1 MVELA
6 PSILSCDFSR
16 LQENLDD
23 TKNTRLKMLHID
35 VMDGIFVPNIS
46 FGFKVIEDIRKRNDY
61 FFDTH
66 LMIERPERYIE
77 RFVKAGSDRI
87 TFHIEATE
95 NPSEV
100 ISIIKSFGIEAGITL
115 KPATDPKDILPF
127 LKDLDC
133 VLVMSVEPGFG
144 GQRFIEDSLDK
155 VRIFREY
162 IDENKLDIK
171 IEIDGGI
178 KTTNVSRV
186 IEAGCDEIVSGS
198 DIFGKDDI
206 KKQIEEYYK
215 IFDQAKSTCGD

>member
-23 TKNTRLKMLHID
+23 TKDTRLKMLHID

-87 TFHIEATE
+87 TFHIEATD
-95 NPSEV
+95 NPREV
-100 ISIIKSFGIEAGITL
+100 IRLIKSFGIEAGITL
-115 KPATDPKDILPF
+115 KPATDSKEILPL

-144 GQRFIEDSLDK
+144 GQSFMEDSLDK
-155 VRIFREY
+155 VKLFRKY
-162 IDENKLDIK
+162 IDKNKLNTK

-198 DIFGKDDI
+198 DIFAKGNI
-206 KKQIEEYYK
+206 KNQINTYYEIFEE
-215 IFDQAKSTCGD
+215 IENN

>member
-23 TKNTRLKMLHID
+23 TKDTRLKMLHID

-87 TFHIEATE
+87 TFHIEATD
-95 NPSEV
+95 NPREV
-100 ISIIKSFGIEAGITL
+100 IRIIKSFGIEAGITL
-115 KPATDPKDILPF
+115 KPATDSKKILPL

-144 GQRFIEDSLDK
+144 GQSFMEDSLDK
-155 VRIFREY
+155 VKLFREY
-162 IDENKLDIK
+162 IDKNKLNTK

-198 DIFGKDDI
+198 DIFAKDNI
-206 KKQIEEYYK
+206 KNQINTYYEIFEE
-215 IFDQAKSTCGD
+215 IENN

>member
-87 TFHIEATE
+87 TFHIEATDDPNE
-95 NPSEV
+95 L
-100 ISIIKSFGIEAGITL
+100 IRLIKSFGIEAGITL
-115 KPATDPKDILPF
+115 KPATDPRKILPL

-144 GQRFIEDSLDK
+144 GQSFMEDSLDK
-155 VRIFREY
+155 VKIFREY
-162 IDENKLDIK
+162 IDKNKLNTK

-198 DIFGKDDI
+198 DIFAKDNIKNQINTYYEIFEDI
-206 KKQIEEYYK
+206 ENI
-215 IFDQAKSTCGD
+215 

>member
-6 PSILSCDFSR
+6 PSILSCDFSK

-23 TKNTRLKMLHID
+23 TKDTRLKMLHID

-87 TFHIEATE
+87 TFHIEATD
-95 NPSEV
+95 NPREV
-100 ISIIKSFGIEAGITL
+100 IRLIKSFGIEAGITL
-115 KPATDPKDILPF
+115 KPATDPKEILPF

-144 GQRFIEDSLDK
+144 GQSFMEDSLDK
-155 VRIFREY
+155 VKLFREY
-162 IDENKLDIK
+162 IDKNKLNTK

-198 DIFGKDDI
+198 DIFAKDNIKNQINTYYDI
-206 KKQIEEYYK
+206 FEEIENN
-215 IFDQAKSTCGD
+215 

>member
-23 TKNTRLKMLHID
+23 TKDTRLKMLHID

-87 TFHIEATE
+87 TFHIEATD
-95 NPSEV
+95 NPREL
-100 ISIIKSFGIEAGITL
+100 IRIIKSFGIEAGITL
-115 KPATDPKDILPF
+115 KPATDSKKILPL

-144 GQRFIEDSLDK
+144 GQSFMEDSLDK
-155 VRIFREY
+155 VKLFREY
-162 IDENKLDIK
+162 IDKNKLNTK

-198 DIFGKDDI
+198 DIFAKDNIKNQINTYYDI
-206 KKQIEEYYK
+206 FEEIENN
-215 IFDQAKSTCGD
+215 

>member
-23 TKNTRLKMLHID
+23 TKDTRLKMLHID

-87 TFHIEATE
+87 TFHIEATD
-95 NPSEV
+95 NPREV
-100 ISIIKSFGIEAGITL
+100 IRLIKSFGIEAGITL
-115 KPATDPKDILPF
+115 KPATDPKEILPL
-127 LKDLDC
+127 LKDLDS

-144 GQRFIEDSLDK
+144 GQSFMEDSLDK
-155 VRIFREY
+155 VKLFRKY
-162 IDENKLDIK
+162 IDKNKLNTK

-186 IEAGCDEIVSGS
+186 IEVGCDEIVSGS
-198 DIFGKDDI
+198 DIFAKDNI
-206 KKQIEEYYK
+206 KNQINTYYEIFEE
-215 IFDQAKSTCGD
+215 IENN

>member
-23 TKNTRLKMLHID
+23 TKDTRLKMLHID

-87 TFHIEATE
+87 TFHIEATD
-95 NPSEV
+95 NPREV
-100 ISIIKSFGIEAGITL
+100 IRLIKSFGIEAGITL
-115 KPATDPKDILPF
+115 KPATDSKEILPL

-144 GQRFIEDSLDK
+144 GQSFMEDSLDK
-155 VRIFREY
+155 VKLFREY
-162 IDENKLDIK
+162 VDKNKLNTK

-178 KTTNVSRV
+178 KTANVSRV

-198 DIFGKDDI
+198 DIFAKDNI
-206 KKQIEEYYK
+206 KNQINTYYEIFEE
-215 IFDQAKSTCGD
+215 IENN

>member
-23 TKNTRLKMLHID
+23 TKDTRLKMLHID

-87 TFHIEATE
+87 TFHIEATD
-95 NPSEV
+95 NPREV
-100 ISIIKSFGIEAGITL
+100 IRLIESFGIEAGITL
-115 KPATDPKDILPF
+115 KPATDPKEVLPL

-144 GQRFIEDSLDK
+144 GQSFMEDSLDK
-155 VRIFREY
+155 VKLFREY
-162 IDENKLDIK
+162 IDKNKLNTK

-178 KTTNVSRV
+178 KTANVSRV

-198 DIFGKDDI
+198 DIFAKDNIKNQINTYYDI
-206 KKQIEEYYK
+206 FEEIENN
-215 IFDQAKSTCGD
+215 

>member
-23 TKNTRLKMLHID
+23 TKDTRLKMLHID

-87 TFHIEATE
+87 TFHIEATD
-95 NPSEV
+95 NPREV
-100 ISIIKSFGIEAGITL
+100 IRIIKSFGIEAGITL
-115 KPATDPKDILPF
+115 KPATDSKKILPL

-144 GQRFIEDSLDK
+144 GQSFMEDSLDK
-155 VRIFREY
+155 VKLFREY
-162 IDENKLDIK
+162 IDKNKLNTK

-198 DIFGKDDI
+198 DIFAKDNIKNQINTYYDI
-206 KKQIEEYYK
+206 FEEIENN
-215 IFDQAKSTCGD
+215 

>member
-23 TKNTRLKMLHID
+23 TKDTRLKMLHID

-77 RFVKAGSDRI
+77 RFVKSGSDRL
-87 TFHIEATE
+87 TFHIEATDD
-95 NPSEV
+95 PREV
-100 ISIIKSFGIEAGITL
+100 IRLIKSFGIEAGITL
-115 KPATDPKDILPF
+115 KPATDPKEVLPF

-144 GQRFIEDSLDK
+144 GQSFMEDSLDK
-155 VRIFREY
+155 VKLFREY
-162 IDENKLDIK
+162 IDKNKLNTK

-198 DIFGKDDI
+198 DIFAKDNIKNQINTYYDI
-206 KKQIEEYYK
+206 FEEIENN
-215 IFDQAKSTCGD
+215 

>member
-23 TKNTRLKMLHID
+23 TKDTRLKMLHID
-35 VMDGIFVPNIS
+35 VMDGVFVPNIS
-46 FGFKVIEDIRKRNDY
+46 FGFKVIEDIRKRNEY

-87 TFHIEATE
+87 TFHIEATD
-95 NPSEV
+95 NPREV
-100 ISIIKSFGIEAGITL
+100 IRLIKSFGIEAGITL
-115 KPATDPKDILPF
+115 KPATDPKEVLPF

-144 GQRFIEDSLDK
+144 GQSFMEDSLDK
-155 VRIFREY
+155 VKLFREY
-162 IDENKLDIK
+162 IDKNKLNTK

-198 DIFGKDDI
+198 DIFAKDNIKNQINTYYDI
-206 KKQIEEYYK
+206 FEEIENN
-215 IFDQAKSTCGD
+215 

>member
-23 TKNTRLKMLHID
+23 TKDTRLKMLHID

-87 TFHIEATE
+87 TFHIEATD
-95 NPSEV
+95 NPREV
-100 ISIIKSFGIEAGITL
+100 IRLIKSYGIEAGITL
-115 KPATDPKDILPF
+115 KPATYSKKILPL

-144 GQRFIEDSLDK
+144 GQSFMEDSLDK
-155 VRIFREY
+155 VKLFREY
-162 IDENKLDIK
+162 IDKNKLNTK

-198 DIFGKDDI
+198 DIFAKDNIKNQINTYYDI
-206 KKQIEEYYK
+206 FEEIENN
-215 IFDQAKSTCGD
+215 

>member
-46 FGFKVIEDIRKRNDY
+46 FGFKVIEDIRKRNDH

-87 TFHIEATE
+87 TFHIEATD
-95 NPSEV
+95 NPSEL
-100 ISIIKSFGIEAGITL
+100 IRLIKSFGIEAGITL
-115 KPATDPKDILPF
+115 KPKTDPRKILP
-127 LKDLDC
+127 LLNYLDS

-144 GQRFIEDSLDK
+144 GQGFMEDSFDK
-155 VRIFREY
+155 VKIFREY
-162 IDENKLDIK
+162 IDKNKLHTK
-171 IEIDGGI
+171 IGIDGGI
-178 KTTNVSRV
+178 KTSNVSRV
-186 IEAGCDEIVSGS
+186 IEAGCDVIVSGS
-198 DIFGKDDI
+198 DVFGKDDI
-206 KKQIEEYYK
+206 KNQIEEYYK
-215 IFDQAKSTCGD
+215 IFDQAKSTCDN

>member
-87 TFHIEATE
+87 TFHIEATN
-95 NPSEV
+95 NPREL
-100 ISIIKSFGIEAGITL
+100 IRLIKSFGTEAGITL
-115 KPATDPKDILPF
+115 KPATDPREVLPL

-144 GQRFIEDSLDK
+144 GQSFMEDSLDK
-155 VRIFREY
+155 VKIFREY
-162 IDENKLDIK
+162 IDENKLHTK

-198 DIFGKDDI
+198 DIFAKDNI
-206 KKQIEEYYK
+206 KNQINAYYEIFEE
-215 IFDQAKSTCGD
+215 IENN

>member
-6 PSILSCDFSR
+6 PSILSCDFSK

-23 TKNTRLKMLHID
+23 TKDTRLKMLHID

-66 LMIERPERYIE
+66 LMIERPKRYIE

-87 TFHIEATE
+87 TFHIEATD
-95 NPSEV
+95 NPREV
-100 ISIIKSFGIEAGITL
+100 IRLIKSFGIEAGITL
-115 KPATDPKDILPF
+115 KPATDPKEVLPF

-144 GQRFIEDSLDK
+144 GQSFMEDSLDK
-155 VRIFREY
+155 VKLFREY
-162 IDENKLDIK
+162 IDKNKLNTK

-186 IEAGCDEIVSGS
+186 IDAGCDEIVSGS
-198 DIFGKDDI
+198 DIFAKDNI
-206 KKQIEEYYK
+206 KNQINTYYEIFEE
-215 IFDQAKSTCGD
+215 IENN

>member
-23 TKNTRLKMLHID
+23 TKDTRLKMLHID

-87 TFHIEATE
+87 TFHIEATD
-95 NPSEV
+95 NPREV
-100 ISIIKSFGIEAGITL
+100 IRLIKSFGIEAGITL
-115 KPATDPKDILPF
+115 KPATDPKEVLPF

-144 GQRFIEDSLDK
+144 GQSFMEDSLDK
-155 VRIFREY
+155 VKLFREY
-162 IDENKLDIK
+162 IDKNKLNTK

-198 DIFGKDDI
+198 DIFAKDNI
-206 KKQIEEYYK
+206 KNQINTYYGIFEE
-215 IFDQAKSTCGD
+215 IENN

>member
-23 TKNTRLKMLHID
+23 TKDTRLKMLHID

-87 TFHIEATE
+87 TFHIEATD
-95 NPSEV
+95 NPREV
-100 ISIIKSFGIEAGITL
+100 IRLIKSFGIEAGITL
-115 KPATDPKDILPF
+115 KPATDSKRILPL

-144 GQRFIEDSLDK
+144 GQSFMEDSLDK
-155 VRIFREY
+155 VKLFREY
-162 IDENKLDIK
+162 IDKNKLNTK

-198 DIFGKDDI
+198 DIFAKDNI
-206 KKQIEEYYK
+206 KKQINAYYEIFEE
-215 IFDQAKSTCGD
+215 IENN

>member
-87 TFHIEATE
+87 TFHIEATD
-95 NPSEV
+95 NPSEL
-100 ISIIKSFGIEAGITL
+100 IRLIKSFGIEAGITL
-115 KPATDPKDILPF
+115 KPATDPREILPL
-127 LKDLDC
+127 LKDLDS

-144 GQRFIEDSLDK
+144 GQSFMEDSLNK
-155 VRIFREY
+155 VKIFREY
-162 IDENKLDIK
+162 IDKNKLHAK

-198 DIFGKDDI
+198 DVFGKDDI
-206 KKQIEEYYK
+206 KGQIEKYYE
-215 IFDQAKSTCGD
+215 IFEKNPL

>member
-23 TKNTRLKMLHID
+23 TKDTRLKMLHID

-87 TFHIEATE
+87 TFHIEATD
-95 NPSEV
+95 NPREV
-100 ISIIKSFGIEAGITL
+100 IRLIKSFGIEAGITL
-115 KPATDPKDILPF
+115 KPATDSKKILPL

-144 GQRFIEDSLDK
+144 GQSFMEDSLDK
-155 VRIFREY
+155 VKLFREY
-162 IDENKLDIK
+162 IDKNKLNTK

-198 DIFGKDDI
+198 DIFAKDNI
-206 KKQIEEYYK
+206 KKQINAYYEIFEE
-215 IFDQAKSTCGD
+215 IENN

>member
-23 TKNTRLKMLHID
+23 TKDTRLKMLHID

-87 TFHIEATE
+87 TFHIEATD
-95 NPSEV
+95 NPREV
-100 ISIIKSFGIEAGITL
+100 IRLIKSFGIEAGITL
-115 KPATDPKDILPF
+115 KPATDSKRILPL

-144 GQRFIEDSLDK
+144 GQSFMEDSLDK
-155 VRIFREY
+155 VKLFREY
-162 IDENKLDIK
+162 IDKNKLNTK

-198 DIFGKDDI
+198 DIFAKDNI
-206 KKQIEEYYK
+206 KNQINTYYEIFEE
-215 IFDQAKSTCGD
+215 IENN